1 MKNLITGAV
10 IAALIISASINWMQY
25 EGIFTAPENLT
36 FVINQPSDD
45 PIVQAAEA
53 YHAGR

>member
-10 IAALIISASINWMQY
+10 IASLIISAALNYLQY
-25 EGIFTAPENLT
+25 EGILASPRNLT
-36 FVINQPSDD
+36 FVINESSDD

-53 YHAGR
+53 FRAGR